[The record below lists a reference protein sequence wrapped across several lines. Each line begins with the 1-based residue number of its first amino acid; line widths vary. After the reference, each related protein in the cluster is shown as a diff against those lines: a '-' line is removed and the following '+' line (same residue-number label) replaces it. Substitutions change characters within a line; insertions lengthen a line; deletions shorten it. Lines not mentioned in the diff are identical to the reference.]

1 MSPGR
6 RPTLRDWFSAMLAG
20 AVAAAL
26 RTVAQPVMGDQ
37 LPFVVAYPAV
47 VFASLMWGTGP
58 GLITALMCA
67 AAVVVPQVA
76 PGMPSGEL
84 PVQVGGYLIACIVI
98 ALLCGQLGRTRSLE
112 THAQATTVAVPETPL
127 TVWLRAV
134 LWGAFLIPA
143 TVFVVI
149 AWWGFDRAQR
159 EADATAAR
167 AADLLYRHAQRTF
180 MIAADIASRADKT
193 APDSDEMNL
202 KREAAIQQRL
212 SDMTAGVPAVVN
224 LNLFDAR
231 GQLLSRSDQ
240 YPLISR
246 GSIEDRAYFRDQI
259 VAGRGIGISEV
270 VIGRQSGLELINV
283 ALRRSSADGSFRGIV
298 TVALSPD
305 YFREYYRTL
314 GSAEENLASF
324 ALIRTDG
331 ETLARWPTTPD
342 EGSHIPPTSLVL
354 KQVAEG
360 TVQGSL
366 VLPAT
371 PGQETRLVSFKRV
384 ANFPLYVEAGFSR
397 AAMFASW
404 YRFLAL
410 LAAILV
416 PTTALLVYV
425 SWVALKRTRRE
436 QATAAELQEQTR
448 RRTVAERNMLE
459 SQKLE
464 TLAVVTGGV
473 AHDFNNLLAIV
484 NTSLHV
490 LKRRHP
496 GLAEEKQVVSM
507 TRAIQSGVRLT
518 RQLLSFSRKQAL
530 RPETVNLQSWL
541 PATEAL
547 IQTTLG
553 PNITWQAMV
562 EPGTLPIK
570 VDLGELELALINL
583 VVNARHAMPKGGALS
598 VRAGNSSEQS
608 ATRGSMVTIS
618 VQDSGVGIP
627 PELLAK
633 VLEPFFTTRE
643 RGSGS
648 GLGLS
653 QVNGFCI
660 QAGGFVR
667 VDSVVGEGT
676 TVVMHLPAD
685 RGAAMAVIE
694 DEPVVPVRL
703 TGRVLLVEDN
713 DEVASTTEMLLRTT
727 GLDVLHMPNADA
739 ALAHL
744 ASAADQPDAVL
755 SDIAMPGSINGIGL
769 AIELRKRRP
778 ALPVLLTSGYA
789 EQLGEANAIGLRVLP
804 KPVAPDHLLAE
815 LRAVLPATAEPVES
829 E

>member
-1 MSPGR
+1 MLPGR
-6 RPTLRDWFSAMLAG
+6 RPTLRDWFSAFLAG
-20 AVAAAL
+20 AVAIAL
-26 RTVAQPVMGDQ
+26 RAVAQPLMGDD

-47 VFASLMWGTGP
+47 VFTSLMWGTGP

-67 AAVVVPQVA
+67 AAVVIPQIS

-112 THAQATTVAVPETPL
+112 THKEATVEVPETPL

-167 AADLLYRHAQRTF
+167 ASDLLYRHAQRTF
-180 MIAADIASRADKT
+180 TIASDIASRADLT
-193 APDSDEMNL
+193 ALESDETNL
-202 KREAAIQQRL
+202 KHEAIIQQRL
-212 SDMTAGVPAVVN
+212 SDMTAGLPAVVN
-224 LNLFDAR
+224 LNLFDSR
-231 GQLLSRSDQ
+231 GQLVSRSDQ
-240 YPLISR
+240 FPVTNR
-246 GSIEDRAYFRDQI
+246 GSIEDRTYFRDQF

-283 ALRRSSADGSFRGIV
+283 VLRRSSPDGSFKGIV

-305 YFREYYRTL
+305 YFRDYYRSL
-314 GSAEENLASF
+314 GSADENLASF
-324 ALIRTDG
+324 TLIHTDG
-331 ETLARWPTTPD
+331 EILARWPKPPD
-342 EGSHIPPTSLVL
+342 GRSQVPPASRVA

-360 TVQGSL
+360 ASQGSM
-366 VLPAT
+366 VLPAA
-371 PGQETRLVSFKRV
+371 PGRETRLVSFKRV
-384 ANFPLYVEAGFSR
+384 DNFPLYVVAGFSR
-397 AAMFASW
+397 EAMFASW

-416 PTTALLVYV
+416 PTTSLLVYV

-448 RRTVAERNMLE
+448 RRAIAERNMLE

-484 NTSLHV
+484 NASLHV

-496 GLAEEKQVVSM
+496 ELAEEKQVVSM

-530 RPETVNLQSWL
+530 RPESVNLQSWL
-541 PATEAL
+541 PATEGL

-562 EPGTLPIK
+562 EPGTLPVK

-598 VRAGNSSEQS
+598 VRAGNSSERS
-608 ATRGSMVTIS
+608 ATSGSMVTLS
-618 VQDSGVGIP
+618 VKDGGVGIP
-627 PELLAK
+627 PELLTK

-643 RGSGS
+643 KGAGS

-667 VDSVVGEGT
+667 IDSVVGEGT

-685 RGAAMAVIE
+685 QGAPVVAVE
-694 DEPVVPVRL
+694 DEPMVPARL

-713 DEVASTTEMLLRTT
+713 DEVASTTEMLLRTA
-727 GLDVLHMPNADA
+727 GLDVVHMPSADA

-744 ASAADQPDAVL
+744 ASAAEQPDVVL

-769 AIELRKRRP
+769 AVELRKRRP
-778 ALPVLLTSGYA
+778 GLPVLLTSGYA
-789 EQLGEANAIGLRVLP
+789 EQLGEATAIGLRVLP
-804 KPVAPDHLLAE
+804 KPVAPEHLLAE
-815 LRAVLPATAEPVES
+815 LRAVLPAEAEPVES
-829 E
+829 K